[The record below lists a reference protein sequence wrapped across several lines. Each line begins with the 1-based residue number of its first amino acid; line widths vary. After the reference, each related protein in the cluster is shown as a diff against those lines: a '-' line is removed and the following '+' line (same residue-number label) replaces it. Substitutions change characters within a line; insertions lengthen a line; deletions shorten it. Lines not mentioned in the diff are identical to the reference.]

1 MFTLIGTVQTA
12 YANTTLIS
20 EQKSSF
26 PAVVIL
32 ALLILQFVLILFL
45 LCIFFRQMRK
55 ISAQTQEI
63 QSLKNHIDKLQ
74 VLLDCVADLGKI
86 SYFSGILDNQPPG
99 SVKNTQA
106 YKFAIA
112 RSESLSPEDKKEY
125 LKKYQ
130 QFFSGEIKSF
140 SLNYSLSVNGELK
153 QLRDYAQIV
162 KNPDS
167 NQLNI
172 ILATMDI
179 TELAKQSLELANAD
193 TLMKAIY
200 DNMPGHIF
208 IKKMSSDFV
217 YLSCNNSFSSLIQRH
232 PSEVVGKTDFDL
244 FDRNLAQRIRV
255 SNLHIAATH
264 SIADKRWIFT
274 TPDGKE
280 HATRFI
286 SRTLKRPDGEEI
298 IIGFGID
305 VTRQER
311 LTGKLR
317 RRNKELRL
325 LLAQTNAAVMLLDN
339 NLKLSC
345 ATQQMLEHFPEEQ
358 RTGDTPPSCRELF
371 NCNISDSSLCPA
383 VAAINTRKMQICNNA
398 SCGSLKIKPLLNEN
412 SITAYL
418 ALTLTDNQ
426 TPETNSND

>member
-1 MFTLIGTVQTA
+1 MLTLIGTVQTA
-12 YANTTLIS
+12 YSNAVLIS
-20 EQKSSF
+20 GQKSSF
-26 PAVVIL
+26 PAAVLIVIL
-32 ALLILQFVLILFL
+32 ITQCLIIVFL
-45 LCIFFRQMRK
+45 LYALFRQMRK
-55 ISAQTQEI
+55 ESAQKQEL
-63 QSLKNHIDKLQ
+63 QSLKNHTDKLQ
-74 VLLDCVADLGKI
+74 TILNCIADLGKI
-86 SYFSGILDNQPPG
+86 SYFSGVLDNQPPG
-99 SVKNTQA
+99 YVENTQA

-112 RSESLSPEDKKEY
+112 RSESLSPDDKEEY
-125 LKKYQ
+125 LQKYQ
-130 QFFSGEIKSF
+130 QFFSGKLKSF
-140 SLNYSLSVNGELK
+140 SLNYSLTINGEIK
-153 QLRDYAQIV
+153 QLRDYALV
-162 KNPDS
+162 VDS
-167 NQLNI
+167 NGSKEKNI

-179 TELAKQSLELANAD
+179 SELAKQSRELANAD
-193 TLMKAIY
+193 TLMKAIFE
-200 DNMPGHIF
+200 NMPGHIF
-208 IKKMSSDFV
+208 IKKMSSDFA
-217 YLSCNNSFSSLIQRH
+217 YLSCNNSFSSLVQRQ

-244 FDRNLAQRIRV
+244 FDHSLAKRIRV
-255 SNLHIAATH
+255 SNLHIAATN

-305 VTRQER
+305 VTRQEH

-325 LLAQTNAAVMLLDN
+325 LIAQTDTPIMLLDN

>member
-1 MFTLIGTVQTA
+1 MQ
-12 YANTTLIS
+12 
-20 EQKSSF
+20 
-26 PAVVIL
+26 
-32 ALLILQFVLILFL
+32 
-45 LCIFFRQMRK
+45 
-55 ISAQTQEI
+55 
-63 QSLKNHIDKLQ
+63 
-74 VLLDCVADLGKI
+74 
-86 SYFSGILDNQPPG
+86 
-99 SVKNTQA
+99 
-106 YKFAIA
+106 
-112 RSESLSPEDKKEY
+112 
-125 LKKYQ
+125 KYQ
-130 QFFSGEIKSF
+130 QFFSGKLKSF
-140 SLNYSLSVNGELK
+140 SLNYSFTINGEIK
-153 QLRDYAQIV
+153 QLRDYALV
-162 KNPDS
+162 VDS
-167 NQLNI
+167 NGSKEKNI

-179 TELAKQSLELANAD
+179 SELAKQSRELANAD
-193 TLMKAIY
+193 TLMKAIFE
-200 DNMPGHIF
+200 NMPGHIF
-208 IKKMSSDFV
+208 IKKMSSDFA
-217 YLSCNNSFSSLIQRH
+217 YLSCNNSFSSLVQRQ

-244 FDRNLAQRIRV
+244 FDHSLAKRIRV

-305 VTRQER
+305 VTRQEH

-325 LLAQTNAAVMLLDN
+325 LLAQTDTPIMLLDN

>member
-1 MFTLIGTVQTA
+1 MLTLIGTVQTA
-12 YANTTLIS
+12 YSNAVLIS
-20 EQKSSF
+20 GQKSSF
-26 PAVVIL
+26 PAAVLIVIL
-32 ALLILQFVLILFL
+32 IMQCLIIVFL
-45 LCIFFRQMRK
+45 LYALFRQMRK
-55 ISAQTQEI
+55 ESAQKQEL
-63 QSLKNHIDKLQ
+63 QSLKNHTDKLQ
-74 VLLDCVADLGKI
+74 TILNCIADLGKI
-86 SYFSGILDNQPPG
+86 SYFSGVLDNQPPG
-99 SVKNTQA
+99 YVENTQA

-112 RSESLSPEDKKEY
+112 RSESLSPDDKEEY
-125 LKKYQ
+125 LQKYQ
-130 QFFSGEIKSF
+130 QFFSGKLKSF
-140 SLNYSLSVNGELK
+140 SLNYSLTINGEIK
-153 QLRDYAQIV
+153 QLRDYALV
-162 KNPDS
+162 VDS
-167 NQLNI
+167 NGSKEKNI

-179 TELAKQSLELANAD
+179 SELAKQSRELANAD
-193 TLMKAIY
+193 TLMKAIFE
-200 DNMPGHIF
+200 NMPGHIF
-208 IKKMSSDFV
+208 IKKMSSDFA
-217 YLSCNNSFSSLIQRH
+217 YLSCNNSFSSLVQRQ

-244 FDRNLAQRIRV
+244 FDHSLAKRIRV

-305 VTRQER
+305 VTRQEH

-325 LLAQTNAAVMLLDN
+325 LLAQTDTPIMLLDN

>member
-1 MFTLIGTVQTA
+1 MLTLIGTVQTA
-12 YANTTLIS
+12 YSNAVLIS
-20 EQKSSF
+20 GQKSSF
-26 PAVVIL
+26 PAAVLIVIL
-32 ALLILQFVLILFL
+32 ITQCLIIVFL
-45 LCIFFRQMRK
+45 LYALFRQMRK
-55 ISAQTQEI
+55 ESAQKQEL
-63 QSLKNHIDKLQ
+63 QSLKNHTDKLQ
-74 VLLDCVADLGKI
+74 TILNCIADLGKI
-86 SYFSGILDNQPPG
+86 SYFSGVLDNQPPG
-99 SVKNTQA
+99 YVENTQA

-112 RSESLSPEDKKEY
+112 RSESLSPDDKEEY
-125 LKKYQ
+125 LQKYQ
-130 QFFSGEIKSF
+130 QFFSGKLKSF
-140 SLNYSLSVNGELK
+140 SLNYSLTINGEIK
-153 QLRDYAQIV
+153 QLRDYALV
-162 KNPDS
+162 VDS
-167 NQLNI
+167 NGSKEKNI

-179 TELAKQSLELANAD
+179 SELAKQSRELANAD
-193 TLMKAIY
+193 TLMKAIFE
-200 DNMPGHIF
+200 NMPGHIF
-208 IKKMSSDFV
+208 IKKMSSDFA
-217 YLSCNNSFSSLIQRH
+217 YLSCNNSFSSLVQRQ

-244 FDRNLAQRIRV
+244 FDHSLAKRIRV

-305 VTRQER
+305 VTRQEH

-325 LLAQTNAAVMLLDN
+325 LLAQTDTPIMLLDN

-358 RTGDTPPSCRELF
+358 RTGDTPPSCRKLF

>member
-1 MFTLIGTVQTA
+1 MLTLIGTVQTA
-12 YANTTLIS
+12 YSNAVLIS
-20 EQKSSF
+20 GQKSSF
-26 PAVVIL
+26 PAAVLIVIL
-32 ALLILQFVLILFL
+32 ITQCLIIVFL
-45 LCIFFRQMRK
+45 LYALFRQMRK
-55 ISAQTQEI
+55 ESAQKQEL
-63 QSLKNHIDKLQ
+63 QSLKNHTDKLQ
-74 VLLDCVADLGKI
+74 TILNCIADLGKI
-86 SYFSGILDNQPPG
+86 SYFSGVLDNQPPG
-99 SVKNTQA
+99 YVENTQA

-112 RSESLSPEDKKEY
+112 RSESLSPDDKEEY
-125 LKKYQ
+125 LQKYQ
-130 QFFSGEIKSF
+130 QFFSGKLKSF
-140 SLNYSLSVNGELK
+140 SLNYSFTINGEIK
-153 QLRDYAQIV
+153 QLRDYALV
-162 KNPDS
+162 VDS
-167 NQLNI
+167 NGSKEKNI

-179 TELAKQSLELANAD
+179 SELAKQSRELANAD
-193 TLMKAIY
+193 TLMKAIFE
-200 DNMPGHIF
+200 NMPGHIF
-208 IKKMSSDFV
+208 IKKMSSDFA
-217 YLSCNNSFSSLIQRH
+217 YLSCNNSFSSLVQRQ

-244 FDRNLAQRIRV
+244 FDHSLAKRIRV

-305 VTRQER
+305 VTRQEH

-325 LLAQTNAAVMLLDN
+325 LLAQTDTPIMLLDN